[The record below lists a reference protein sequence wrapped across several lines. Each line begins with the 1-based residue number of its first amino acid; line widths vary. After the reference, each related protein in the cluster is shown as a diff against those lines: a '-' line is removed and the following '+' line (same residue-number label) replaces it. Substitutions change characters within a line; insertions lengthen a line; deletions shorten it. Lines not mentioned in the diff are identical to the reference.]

1 MAIFLRI
8 PSFET
13 LFTLCLH
20 SVYTLFTIL
29 DSIPGNVFKPIVAF
43 LQSLFIR
50 LLNLTRSSV
59 TALRIKTTPW
69 MRNKHCEL
77 NYYVTQF
84 LNGHECFRKY
94 LHRFGHDTWSRRGLV
109 GKCVGL
115 LFEPQARHQNK
126 IRKVFL
132 RRFPLNRFLAKTLY
146 LLALKKFFKKSVVQS
161 RL

>member
-94 LHRFGHDTWSRRGLV
+94 LHRFGHDTWSRRGIV
-109 GKCVGL
+109 GSVLAYYLRPRLSIKTKYEKYFFGD
-115 LFEPQARHQNK
+115 
-126 IRKVFL
+126 FL
-132 RRFPLNRFLAKTLY
+132 SADYWQKLCE
-146 LLALKKFFKKSVVQS
+146 
-161 RL
+161 